1 MVSRKCV
8 NPILWLD
15 VVQRADASRG
25 SPTESA
31 RATCRREMMLGERPC
46 YEEVQRQWLGRSDL
60 SLGKLDLEELK
71 EPRDGVQ
78 GAGLRLSCAGWGH
91 WRAEAATCGGGQ

>member
-1 MVSRKCV
+1 
-8 NPILWLD
+8 
-15 VVQRADASRG
+15 
-25 SPTESA
+25 
-31 RATCRREMMLGERPC
+31 MMLGERPC

-71 EPRDGVQ
+71 EPGDRMQ
-78 GAGLRLSCAGWGH
+78 GAGLRLCWAGWGY